1 VNVAL
6 FFEELLDSD
15 LIRVS
20 VRSKVG
26 SVDACEVAQVF
37 GGGGHAKAAGIR
49 MEGPIE
55 KAREAVIAEVIKQ
68 FS

>member
-1 VNVAL
+1 MAL
-6 FFEELLDSD
+6 FFEELFDES
-15 LIRVS
+15 IRVS
-20 VRSKVG
+20 IRSKVD

-55 KAREAVIAEVIKQ
+55 EARLKVLAEVKRRV
-68 FS
+68 SC